1 MSTARGMSGA
11 DDASRADDTSEPAAA
26 EADGHSCPH
35 RFGPAGGPERDGG
48 GTVLVTGFEPF
59 GGDAH
64 NPSIAAARAG
74 SAPRA
79 YRPASRWPAVWQG

>member
-1 MSTARGMSGA
+1 MSGA

-59 GGDAH
+59 GGLSE
-64 NPSIAAARAG
+64 NPSRSAALAAAEAL
-74 SAPRA
+74 P
-79 YRPASRWPAVWQG
+79 